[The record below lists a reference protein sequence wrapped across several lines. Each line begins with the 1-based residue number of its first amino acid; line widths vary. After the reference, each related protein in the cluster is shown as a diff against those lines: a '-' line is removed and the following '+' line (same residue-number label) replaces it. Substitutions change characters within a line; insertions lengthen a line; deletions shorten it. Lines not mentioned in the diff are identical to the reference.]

1 MILKVGNGT
10 TQTFCNL
17 FATTN
22 LASHWTLC
30 LHNVGHPSQVAVAPS
45 RLSLKHMYTHMPAVL
60 NDLMILF
67 TATISIMCLLEAYRY
82 ILMNFKTCNAQIE
95 KKNWIDLI

>member
-22 LASHWTLC
+22 FHIASHWTLC
-30 LHNVGHPSQVAVAPS
+30 LHNVGHPSQVAVVPS
-45 RLSLKHMYTHMPAVL
+45 RVSLKHMYTHMPAVL
-60 NDLMILF
+60 NDLKPMILF
-67 TATISIMCLLEAYRY
+67 TAQSYYLNNVST
-82 ILMNFKTCNAQIE
+82 
-95 KKNWIDLI
+95 